1 MSAPRCRCRTGY
13 VVDLRLPE
21 GLPVLRVQALL
32 NVEEIDVTDLA
43 VTPPADEPEPKNQ
56 VSQRLFEY
64 LHLAAGRGRGGRYP
78 MAWELA
84 ELTRIERYDIAPWLF
99 F

>member
-1 MSAPRCRCRTGY
+1 
-13 VVDLRLPE
+13 
-21 GLPVLRVQALL
+21 
-32 NVEEIDVTDLA
+32 VEEIDVTDLA

-64 LHLAAGRGRGGRYP
+64 LHLAAGRGRGGRYS

-84 ELTRIERYDIAPWLF
+84 ELTRIKRYDIAPWLF